1 MAAASEQKAAR
12 ACERRQEEILTSH
25 ASAFVGRRGAASVA
39 AFALALTVGCSSTPA
54 EKTQANMQTMR
65 DEQTPEKL
73 LERGRAF
80 AVLGDPTRAE
90 EYLAS
95 ALDAGADP
103 KDVMPTLLEVCIRN
117 SRYRSAIQH
126 AENHLRKHPSDVG
139 TRLVLGNLYVALGE
153 VRDGRAAL
161 ERVITMR
168 PDESQ
173 AHYALAVLAR
183 DHDNDPTG
191 ADRHFREYLRIRP
204 AGEHAEEA
212 RASLLQRVP

>member
-1 MAAASEQKAAR
+1 MARENESKRPRARERGQEALIAR
-12 ACERRQEEILTSH
+12 AP
-25 ASAFVGRRGAASVA
+25 AGM
-39 AFALALTVGCSSTPA
+39 LAGMLMCMCACSTTPA
-54 EKTQANMQTMR
+54 EKAQANMQTMQE
-65 DEQTPEKL
+65 EQTPEKL

-80 AVLGDPTRAE
+80 AILGDPTRAE

-103 KDVMPTLLEVCIRN
+103 KAVMPTLLEVCIRN

-153 VRDGRAAL
+153 VKDGRAAL

-168 PDESQ
+168 PDEAQ
-173 AHYALAVLAR
+173 AHYALAVLSR
-183 DHDNDPTG
+183 DHDNDPSE
-191 ADRHFREYLRIRP
+191 ADRHFREYLRVKP
-204 AGEHAEEA
+204 SGEHAEEA
-212 RASLLQRVP
+212 RASLLTRVP